1 VTFASTPRL
10 TATRK
15 RALNKLDLYIGEAN
29 MMLEIV
35 TDRVEPG
42 ECISAQELIAALIR
56 RDEELGG
63 NFLIRM
69 PLGAEDERKVVLLT
83 QSGMYCNQPKF
94 YGVHPD
100 SGKFILTGDAAEELA
115 ARFGVRFIPRWS
127 DGIPHRVGAPSIPGE
142 DLEELIKNANLGK
155 LHSDMFPVPVENKED
170 NAVWDG
176 ARRLS
181 EELAE
186 SLVVA

>member
-83 QSGMYCNQPKF
+83 QSGMYCMGCIRIQESSFLPAMQPRNWQR
-94 YGVHPD
+94 G
-100 SGKFILTGDAAEELA
+100 SGLGLFRDGAMVFLIELA
-115 ARFGVRFIPRWS
+115 LHPFQVRI
-127 DGIPHRVGAPSIPGE
+127 
-142 DLEELIKNANLGK
+142 
-155 LHSDMFPVPVENKED
+155 
-170 NAVWDG
+170 
-176 ARRLS
+176 
-181 EELAE
+181 
-186 SLVVA
+186 